1 MEEMGKQRPQL
12 SKVVLD
18 VLKPHRPSV
27 VELGKALSQLPGVL
41 SINITLGEVDVDTES
56 VKITIEGN
64 GLNYEEIE
72 KTIKRFGA
80 AIHSIDEV
88 IYS

>member
-1 MEEMGKQRPQL
+1 MGKQRPQL

-64 GLNYEEIE
+64 SLNYEEIE
-72 KTIKRFGA
+72 KTIRRFGA

>member
-1 MEEMGKQRPQL
+1 MGKQRPQL

>member
-1 MEEMGKQRPQL
+1 MGKQRPQL

-18 VLKPHRPSV
+18 VLKPHRPSI

-64 GLNYEEIE
+64 SLNYEEIE

>member
-1 MEEMGKQRPQL
+1 M
-12 SKVVLD
+12 D

-64 GLNYEEIE
+64 SLNYEEIE